1 MPVASPC
8 TGLCPLTPERGYGP
22 GGWRSVEEIA
32 AWSQRP
38 AGPLAGVLAV
48 VARRR
53 EEGDPRT
60 GEPSSA

>member
-8 TGLCPLTPERGYGP
+8 TGLCRLNPDSGYCQGC
-22 GGWRSVEEIA
+22 WRSLEEIA
-32 AWSQRP
+32 AWSQMDDGQR
-38 AGPLAGVLAV
+38 LAVLAV

-60 GEPSSA
+60 GEPGSA